1 MLRER
6 KQRDTPQG
14 GGIKPGTE
22 CHPQLANKKET
33 PSARAIAAFSGST
46 GTPEGKLNF
55 NICDDYHRNGLLRL
69 SSSGHMM
76 ESS

>member
-1 MLRER
+1 MRT
-6 KQRDTPQG
+6 TPLARA
-14 GGIKPGTE
+14 
-22 CHPQLANKKET
+22 LAN
-33 PSARAIAAFSGST
+33 SGGT

-55 NICDDYHRNGLLRL
+55 NTCDDYHRNGLLRL